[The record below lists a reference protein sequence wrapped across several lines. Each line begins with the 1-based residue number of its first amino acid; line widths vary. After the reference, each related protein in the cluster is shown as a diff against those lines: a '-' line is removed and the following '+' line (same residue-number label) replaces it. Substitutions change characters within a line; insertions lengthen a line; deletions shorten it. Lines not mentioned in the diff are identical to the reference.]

1 MEIILLRVSGGLNLS
16 ERPKSLLAFRKSVIL
31 DRKLGLR
38 RFRLGGFPSNS
49 GSNSFMKTM
58 SDRRITVQSLANR

>member
-1 MEIILLRVSGGLNLS
+1 MEIISLS
-16 ERPKSLLAFRKSVIL
+16 ERPKSLLAFRKSIL
-31 DRKLGLR
+31 GRRRKLGRR

-58 SDRRITVQSLANR
+58 SDRRITVQALANP